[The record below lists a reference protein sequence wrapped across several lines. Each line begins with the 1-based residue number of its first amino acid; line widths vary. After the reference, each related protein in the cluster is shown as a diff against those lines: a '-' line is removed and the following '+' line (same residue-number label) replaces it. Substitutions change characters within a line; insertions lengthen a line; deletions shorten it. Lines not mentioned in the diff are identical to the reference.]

1 MDEPVE
7 NLYFNWLC
15 AKVVDKDTFPV
26 TDHYWKL
33 LRKLQHTEF
42 VWLLSGDD
50 NRAEDGKEL
59 RSEFIFA
66 SEIPDN
72 VEWRTVVG
80 CSVLEMFIAFARRAE
95 FQTEVPVRDW
105 FWEFID
111 NLGLDQFDD
120 RSYFDENFVDEI
132 LTQFIWRTYSPD
144 GVGGLFPILTP
155 SLDQRE
161 VEVFYQFCEYLVD
174 QDRLP

>member
-1 MDEPVE
+1 MNEPLE
-7 NLYFNWLC
+7 NTYFNWLC
-15 AKVVDKDTFPV
+15 AKVVDKARFPV
-26 TDHYWKL
+26 TDHYWEL
-33 LRKLQHTEF
+33 LRRLHRTEF

-66 SEIPDN
+66 AEIPDN
-72 VEWRTVVG
+72 VDWRTIPG

-95 FQTEVPVRDW
+95 FQTDVPLRDW

-120 RSYFDENFVDEI
+120 RSEWDESLFCDI
-132 LTQFIWRTYSPD
+132 LEQFIWRTYSTN
-144 GVGGLFPILTP
+144 GVGGLFPIDNP
-155 SLDQRE
+155 SCDQRE
-161 VEVFYQFCEYLVD
+161 VEVWYQFCEYLVD
-174 QDRLP
+174 QNRSP